1 MADDISYIHSNKIAK
16 FGRQYYD
23 KYGVVYIGQRDGRLK
38 KEVVTQEQV
47 TKTVTSVTPVTP
59 SDVVISTDFLSPL
72 LLMGG

>member
-38 KEVVTQEQV
+38 KEVITQEQV
-47 TKTVTSVTPVTP
+47 TKTVTSVTP